1 MDEAKEEE
9 EVKKETVEIRKDIIV
24 ICPHCQDPVVIE
36 QLNCSIYR
44 HGNYKDSGKQID
56 PHSPKVLCDSLKNE
70 GKIYGCGK
78 PFFIEEA
85 LDPSGNYRVTICDYI

>member
-1 MDEAKEEE
+1 MEEKVEEAKEEKVE
-9 EVKKETVEIRKDIIV
+9 AKEDIVI

-36 QLNCSIYR
+36 QLNCRIFR
-44 HGNYKDSGKQID
+44 HGTFKDSGKQMD
-56 PHSPKVLCDSLKNE
+56 PHSPKDFCDYLKNE

-85 LDPSGNYRVTICDYI
+85 LDPSGNYCVTICDYI

>member
-1 MDEAKEEE
+1 MDEAKEE
-9 EVKKETVEIRKDIIV
+9 VEKDIVKDIIV

-36 QLNCSIYR
+36 QLNCRIFR
-44 HGNYKDSGKQID
+44 HGTYKDSGKQID

-78 PFFIEEA
+78 PFFIEEV
-85 LDPSGNYRVTICDYI
+85 LDPSGNYCVTICDYI